1 MVSPRSYA
9 AAQAAISAAVPAGVV
24 EAAAAATT
32 SAGLAKRAKLARSAQ
47 QQPEPPPVVVG
58 LAGSDIAAPASIV
71 LFVGEGD
78 FSFSRTL
85 VELHHWSFTNA
96 AGAVAGGGGGAAGGD
111 AADRGAGSDAGGASA
126 GGTPG
131 GAAPLFVCTSLD
143 SSEEVRGNHCGAP
156 WMCLRKVTAVFRQL

>member
-9 AAQAAISAAVPAGVV
+9 AAQAAISAAGIPAGVV

-85 VELHHWSFTNA
+85 VELHHWSFINA
-96 AGAVAGGGGGAAGGD
+96 AGAVAGGGAGGD
-111 AADRGAGSDAGGASA
+111 AAERGAGSDAGGASA
-126 GGTPG
+126 GGMTG

-156 WMCLRKVTAVFRQL
+156 WMCSRKRTAVFRQR